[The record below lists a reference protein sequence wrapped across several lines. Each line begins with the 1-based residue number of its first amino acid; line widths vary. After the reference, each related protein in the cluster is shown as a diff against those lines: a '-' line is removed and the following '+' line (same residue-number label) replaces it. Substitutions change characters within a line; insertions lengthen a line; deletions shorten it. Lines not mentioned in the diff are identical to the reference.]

1 MWTKVSTALWTGA
14 AMNVGLF
21 SWSWGQM
28 VFFLE
33 RACLQYFSAT
43 PHSCCWGCVLDE
55 WEYVL
60 SLYSFPGHLPSEES
74 GLCLGHSMER
84 ILGLLCPGWGGGVP
98 CSRSGGCWKDPALS
112 TGAHLQKEGCHS
124 NKASHIML
132 QNLISN
138 NFAWGKKDAIKRPN
152 RYPKELV
159 WFGTECREVQT

>member
-14 AMNVGLF
+14 AMNVGLS

-60 SLYSFPGHLPSEES
+60 SLYSFPGHLPSKES

-84 ILGLLCPGWGGGVP
+84 ILGLLCSGWGGGVHAADQVGVERTLP
-98 CSRSGGCWKDPALS
+98 LAQVHTSKKKVVTQTKL
-112 TGAHLQKEGCHS
+112 
-124 NKASHIML
+124 
-132 QNLISN
+132 LISCSKTSSQIILP
-138 NFAWGKKDAIKRPN
+138 GGRKTP
-152 RYPKELV
+152 
-159 WFGTECREVQT
+159 